1 MTITRMN
8 GDKTA
13 TSAPPT
19 SRSALRLARLSRVSL
34 KSKGVRTWLR
44 QCAAIALLTMLMLCQ
59 SGPAEA
65 QDASDYPN
73 KRLAWTISFG
83 PGGGNDIMSRTLI
96 QIIEKYK
103 LYPTDIVAENR
114 AGGSGAVGWG
124 YLFSQKGNPYH
135 ISSTSG
141 SFITTPL
148 QANTP
153 WKPADFTPIALLAA
167 DDLLLVVKGDS
178 KITNLKEFIETAKQ
192 KPPSIGGI
200 GAVNVDFI
208 VPTILAKQA
217 GFKFEYVSFNKAG
230 ELTTGLLSNALDAM
244 MVNPGEALGLVKS
257 GDVRP
262 IAYTGAKTP
271 AALGNVPTL
280 TEAGYKVEVS
290 MPRGLVLPPGVPAE
304 VQQWWIG
311 TIKKVVET
319 PEWRDYVEKQILTE
333 QVLYGED
340 FRTFLKNTQDV
351 FAATLRE
358 HGAIK

>member
-1 MTITRMN
+1 MTNARTGKKHTTAN
-8 GDKTA
+8 GMKA
-13 TSAPPT
+13 WLRRCAAVALLALPLASLSAP
-19 SRSALRLARLSRVSL
+19 AV
-34 KSKGVRTWLR
+34 
-44 QCAAIALLTMLMLCQ
+44 
-59 SGPAEA
+59 A
-65 QDASDYPN
+65 QDASGYPN
-73 KRLAWTISFG
+73 KRLSWTIAFG

-103 LYPTDIVAENR
+103 LYPSDIVAENR

-153 WKPADFTPIALLAA
+153 WKPTDFTPIALLAA

-178 KITNLKEFIETAKQ
+178 KIGSLKDFVESAKQ

-208 VPTILAKQA
+208 VPTLLAKQA

-230 ELTTGLLSNALDAM
+230 ELTTALLSNALDAM
-244 MVNPGEALGLVKS
+244 MVNPGEALGLIKS
-257 GDVRP
+257 GDVKP
-262 IAYTGAKTP
+262 LAYTGAKTP

-280 TEAGYKVEVS
+280 AEAGYKADVS

-304 VQQWWIG
+304 AQQWWID
-311 TIKKVVET
+311 TIKKVVQT

-340 FRTFLKNTQDV
+340 FRGFLKSTQDV
-351 FAATLRE
+351 FAATLRD

>member
-1 MTITRMN
+1 M
-8 GDKTA
+8 
-13 TSAPPT
+13 
-19 SRSALRLARLSRVSL
+19 
-34 KSKGVRTWLR
+34 
-44 QCAAIALLTMLMLCQ
+44 
-59 SGPAEA
+59 
-65 QDASDYPN
+65 
-73 KRLAWTISFG
+73 
-83 PGGGNDIMSRTLI
+83 
-96 QIIEKYK
+96 
-103 LYPTDIVAENR
+103 AENR

-153 WKPADFTPIALLAA
+153 WKPTDFTPIALLAA

-178 KITNLKEFIETAKQ
+178 KIGSLKDFVESAKQ

-208 VPTILAKQA
+208 VPTLLAKQA

-230 ELTTGLLSNALDAM
+230 ELTTALLSNALDAM
-244 MVNPGEALGLVKS
+244 MVNPGEALGLIKS
-257 GDVRP
+257 GDVKP
-262 IAYTGAKTP
+262 LAYTGAKTP

-280 TEAGYKVEVS
+280 AEAGYKADVS

-304 VQQWWIG
+304 AQQWWID
-311 TIKKVVET
+311 TIKKVVQT

-340 FRTFLKNTQDV
+340 FRGFLKSTQDV
-351 FAATLRE
+351 FATTLRE

>member
-1 MTITRMN
+1 MTDART
-8 GDKTA
+8 GDKHNA
-13 TSAPPT
+13 AG
-19 SRSALRLARLSRVSL
+19 RAGA
-34 KSKGVRTWLR
+34 WLR
-44 QCAAIALLTMLMLCQ
+44 RAAAVVLLA
-59 SGPAEA
+59 GPMMSLGAPAVA
-65 QDASDYPN
+65 QDAYPN
-73 KRLAWTISFG
+73 KRLSWTIAFG

-103 LYPTDIVAENR
+103 LYPSDIVAENR

-124 YLFSQKGNPYH
+124 YLFGQKGNPYH

-153 WKPADFTPIALLAA
+153 WKPTDFTPVALLAA

-178 KITNLKEFIETAKQ
+178 KIGNLKDFVESAKR

-208 VPTILAKQA
+208 VPTLLAKQA
-217 GFKFEYVSFNKAG
+217 GFTFEYVSFNKAG
-230 ELTTGLLSNALDAM
+230 ELTTALLSNTLDAM
-244 MVNPGEALGLVKS
+244 MVNPGEALGLIKS
-257 GDVRP
+257 GDVKP
-262 IAYTGAKTP
+262 IAYTGTKTP
-271 AALGNVPTL
+271 AALGAVPTL
-280 TEAGYKVEVS
+280 AEAGYKVEVS
-290 MPRGLVLPPGVPAE
+290 MPRGLVLAPGVPAE
-304 VQQWWIG
+304 VQQWWIN
-311 TIKKVVET
+311 TIRKVVET

-340 FRTFLKNTQDV
+340 FRSFLKSTQDV
-351 FAATLRE
+351 FATTLRE

>member
-1 MTITRMN
+1 MRRAHT
-8 GDKTA
+8 GAHA
-13 TSAPPT
+13 TT
-19 SRSALRLARLSRVSL
+19 TGWGRRLRGLA
-34 KSKGVRTWLR
+34 
-44 QCAAIALLTMLMLCQ
+44 AAALLALPVGAL
-59 SGPAEA
+59 SAPAEA
-65 QDASDYPN
+65 QEAYPS
-73 KRLAWTISFG
+73 KRLSWTIAFG

-96 QIIEKYK
+96 QIMEKYK
-103 LYPTDIVAENR
+103 IYPSDIVAENR

-124 YLFSQKGNPYH
+124 YLYSQKGNPYH

-148 QANTP
+148 QATTA
-153 WKPADFTPIALLAA
+153 WKPADFTPVALLAA

-178 KITNLKEFIETAKQ
+178 KVNSLKDFIEASKQ

-208 VPTILAKQA
+208 VPTLLAKQA

-230 ELTTGLLSNALDAM
+230 ELTTALLSNALDAM
-244 MVNPGEALGLVKS
+244 MVNPGEALGLIKS
-257 GDVRP
+257 GDVKP
-262 IAYTGAKTP
+262 LAYTGAKTP

-280 TEAGYKVEVS
+280 AEAGYKADVS

-304 VQQWWIG
+304 AQQWWID
-311 TIKKVVET
+311 TIKKVVQT
-319 PEWRDYVEKQILTE
+319 QEWRDYVENQILTE

-340 FRTFLKNTQDV
+340 FRGFLKSTQDV